1 MILRQ
6 MTNQQTNPTTLDRMF
21 HALADPSRRAVVERL
36 VQGPA
41 TVGELAKP
49 LDMAM
54 PTVLQHLRV
63 LESSGL
69 IRTEKAGRVRTCR
82 LEPQAL
88 ASAQGW
94 IDRLRAE
101 WEARLDRLDAY
112 LQTLQESD
120 HGPQ

>member
-1 MILRQ
+1 
-6 MTNQQTNPTTLDRMF
+6 MF

-36 VQGPA
+36 VKGPA

-49 LDMAM
+49 LEMAM

-63 LESSGL
+63 LENSGL
-69 IRTEKAGRVRTCR
+69 IRTEKAGRIRTCR
-82 LEPQAL
+82 LEPDAL
-88 ASAQGW
+88 ATAQGW

-120 HGPQ
+120 NGPQ

>member
-1 MILRQ
+1 
-6 MTNQQTNPTTLDRMF
+6 MTNQQTHPSSLDRMF

-36 VQGPA
+36 VRGPA

-69 IRTEKAGRVRTCR
+69 IHTEKAGRVRTCR
-82 LEPQAL
+82 LEPHAL
-88 ASAQGW
+88 ATAQGW
-94 IDRLRAE
+94 IDQMRAE
-101 WEARLDRLDAY
+101 WEARLDRLDTY

-120 HGPQ
+120 NGPQ

>member
-1 MILRQ
+1 
-6 MTNQQTNPTTLDRMF
+6 MTNQQPTSLDRMF

-36 VQGPA
+36 VKGPA

-49 LDMAM
+49 LEMAM

-69 IRTEKAGRVRTCR
+69 IRTEKAGRIRTCR
-82 LEPQAL
+82 LEPDAL
-88 ASAQGW
+88 ATAQGW

-120 HGPQ
+120 NGPQ